1 MTGILDIDHLM
12 LGVADPDAA
21 AADFA
26 RLGFAT
32 TPLSSMSQ
40 VGLANRC
47 VMLNSAVPGA
57 SNYLEL
63 LGHDPQRAA
72 PFMAALLGGGEGI
85 KSLVLA
91 ADDMKQSMARL
102 AACGAPT
109 GAPLHIERRWT
120 LPDGEVL
127 DLAFTVATPALDAPP
142 VYCNLCRHHTLHHY
156 LRPEWRQHQNGA
168 RSLVAVLVEADEP
181 ERVTAWYARLF
192 DRPPAVAIEARRV
205 AGAKPRAIGLA
216 VSVADMAAV
225 ATLLTRNGVSFTRTA
240 AALAVSLR
248 GIRIEFRPA
257 N

>member
-32 TPLSSMSQ
+32 TPLSAMPQ
-40 VGLANRC
+40 IGLANRC

-57 SNYLEL
+57 ANYLEL
-63 LGHDPQRAA
+63 LGHDPRRAS
-72 PFMAALLGGGEGI
+72 PFMGALLGGGEGI

-91 ADDMKQSMARL
+91 ADDMEQSMARL

-109 GAPLHIERRWT
+109 GPPLHIARRWM
-120 LPDGEVL
+120 LPDGEGL

-142 VYCNLCRHHTLHHY
+142 LYCNLCRHHTLHHY

-168 RSLVAVLVEADEP
+168 RSLVAVLIEADAP
-181 ERVTAWYARLF
+181 DRVIAWYARLF
-192 DRPPAVAIEARRV
+192 DRLPAVAIEGRRV

-216 VSVADMAAV
+216 VSVADMAAA
-225 ATLLTRNGVSFTRTA
+225 ATLLTHNGVSFTRTA
-240 AALAVSLR
+240 DALAVLLR

-257 N
+257 R